1 MCTMTMT
8 GIVHI
13 GTMAE
18 DAGGPRHQFRVIGS
32 VISCL
37 GERRGYVD
45 SPFIT
50 MVPLFSLAVF
60 FFSLFPQRFYC
71 KRYARA
77 LHTGK

>member
-1 MCTMTMT
+1 M
-8 GIVHI
+8 V
-13 GTMAE
+13 E
-18 DAGGPRHQFRVIGS
+18 DAGGSRHQFRVIGS

-50 MVPLFSLAVF
+50 NGPIVFSCGV